1 MNDTEKNLN
10 FTLCQNYDLLT
21 HRLIEENK
29 RLESRPTLISVP
41 TFCLFFVFG
50 QSELKYETDI
60 FLFFLIL
67 SISLFFFFR
76 YKYKPEIT
84 SNKEYIER
92 WIKEKSIQTSY
103 VSFLHKLES
112 DYKKRTNISFVDTIQ
127 KN

>member
-50 QSELKYETDI
+50 QSESKYETDI
-60 FLFFLIL
+60 FIFFVIL
-67 SISLFFFFR
+67 SISLFLYFKF
-76 YKYKPEIT
+76 KYKSEIQ
-84 SNKEYIER
+84 SNKECIER
-92 WIKEKSIQTSY
+92 WIKEKDIQTSY
-103 VSFLHKLES
+103 VSFLYELET
-112 DYKKRTNISFVDTIQ
+112 DYEKRTNNFFLTLR
-127 KN
+127 